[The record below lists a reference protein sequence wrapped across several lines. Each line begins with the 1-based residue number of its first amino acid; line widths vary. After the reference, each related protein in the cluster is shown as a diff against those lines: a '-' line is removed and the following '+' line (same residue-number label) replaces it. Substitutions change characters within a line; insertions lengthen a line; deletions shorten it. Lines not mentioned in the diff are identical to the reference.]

1 MRRFRELPSGRHP
14 LVGAVWPPKR
24 LLPWGVLVATLVLAL
39 SLVPSGVAQPS
50 EVVLTPLV
58 PGATP
63 AATPQSAATPL
74 AGQPDGLGG
83 VGSRLLDQQAAAQA
97 TIAAYA
103 TREAAYAVRDAAQA
117 TRIATLE
124 AAVVEAQVTAT
135 ALVLVAANTVLDPTR
150 QSLTLQTDL
159 AGMLG
164 GEADAV
170 AAAQSALAEL
180 LARYPPGCRAGFML
194 ISGNAPSI
202 AEGVALAQRVEML
215 LREQAPSIVTEAT
228 AAELFAL
235 PNQPPFG
242 QVGIDIFFYAGCQPT
257 E

>member
-1 MRRFRELPSGRHP
+1 MWPSTTWRRWGG
-14 LVGAVWPPKR
+14 LVV
-24 LLPWGVLVATLVLAL
+24 TLVVAL
-39 SLVPSGVAQPS
+39 RLGLSVVAQPI

-63 AATPQSAATPL
+63 PAATPQAAATPL
-74 AGQPDGLGG
+74 AGHADGSGG
-83 VGSRLLDQQAAAQA
+83 VGSRLLGQQAAAQA

-103 TREAAYAVRDAAQA
+103 TREAAYAVREAAQA

-124 AAVVEAQVTAT
+124 AAVAEAQVTAT

-159 AGMLG
+159 EGMLG
-164 GEADAV
+164 GQADAV
-170 AAAQSALAEL
+170 AAAQAELAEL

-202 AEGVALAQRVEML
+202 EEGVALAQRVELL
-215 LREQAPSIVTEAT
+215 LREQAPAMVTEAT

-257 E
+257 D

>member
-1 MRRFRELPSGRHP
+1 LRG
-14 LVGAVWPPKR
+14 
-24 LLPWGVLVATLVLAL
+24 LLPWSVVVATLVLAL
-39 SLVPSGVAQPS
+39 SLVLAGDAQPI

-63 AATPQSAATPL
+63 PAATPQAGATPL
-74 AGQPDGLGG
+74 AGYADGSGG
-83 VGSRLLDQQAAAQA
+83 VGSRLLGQQAAAQA

-103 TREAAYAVRDAAQA
+103 TREAVYAVREATQAA
-117 TRIATLE
+117 RIATLE
-124 AAVVEAQVTAT
+124 VAVAEAQVTAT

-159 AGMLG
+159 EGMLG

-170 AAAQSALAEL
+170 AAAQSELAEL

-194 ISGNAPSI
+194 IGGNAPTI
-202 AEGVALAQRVEML
+202 EEGVALAQRVELL
-215 LREQAPSIVTEAT
+215 LREEAPAIVTEAT

-257 E
+257 A

>member
-1 MRRFRELPSGRHP
+1 
-14 LVGAVWPPKR
+14 
-24 LLPWGVLVATLVLAL
+24 VLVATLVLAL
-39 SLVPSGVAQPS
+39 RLALSGVAQPI
-50 EVVLTPLV
+50 EVALTPLV

-63 AATPQSAATPL
+63 PAAATPL
-74 AGQPDGLGG
+74 EGPADDAGG
-83 VGSRLLDQQAAAQA
+83 VGSRLLGQQAAAQA
-97 TIAAYA
+97 TIAAYT
-103 TREAAYAVRDAAQA
+103 TREAAYAVRDATQA
-117 TRIATLE
+117 ARIATLE
-124 AAVVEAQVTAT
+124 AAVAEAQVTAT

-159 AGMLG
+159 EGMLG

-170 AAAQSALAEL
+170 AAAQSDLAEL

-202 AEGVALAQRVEML
+202 EEGVALAQRVELL
-215 LREQAPSIVTEAT
+215 LREEAPAIVTEAT

-257 E
+257 T

>member
-1 MRRFRELPSGRHP
+1 MWPSKG
-14 LVGAVWPPKR
+14 
-24 LLPWGVLVATLVLAL
+24 LLRWGVLVATLVLAL
-39 SLVPSGVAQPS
+39 CFELSGVAQPV
-50 EVVLTPLV
+50 EVALTPLV
-58 PGATP
+58 PGVTPP
-63 AATPQSAATPL
+63 AATPQAAATPL
-74 AGQPDGLGG
+74 AGQADGAGG
-83 VGSRLLDQQAAAQA
+83 VSSRLLGQQAAAQA

-103 TREAAYAVRDAAQA
+103 TREAAYAVRDASQA

-124 AAVVEAQVTAT
+124 AAVAEAQVTAT

-159 AGMLG
+159 EGMLG
-164 GEADAV
+164 AEADAI
-170 AAAQSALAEL
+170 AAAQSELAEL

-202 AEGVALAQRVEML
+202 EEGVALAQRVELL
-215 LREQAPSIVTEAT
+215 LREQAPAIVTEAT

-242 QVGIDIFFYAGCQPT
+242 QVGIDIFFYAGCHPT
-257 E
+257 A